1 MGGVSNQMNDQQ
13 IPSLNYARQSNKNA
27 FFQDPKLTAITFV
40 SKDPKVKADYH
51 IEEDPEH
58 IKTLMS
64 SVNFS
69 PKVTVF
75 KNIDS

>member
-1 MGGVSNQMNDQQ
+1 MNDQQ

-40 SKDPKVKADYH
+40 SKDPNVKADYH
-51 IEEDPEH
+51 IEDDPE
-58 IKTLMS
+58 KVKMLVS
-64 SVNFS
+64 SDNFS

-75 KNIDS
+75 KNVES